1 MKGESKAYLLGIAA
15 VLIWSTVASVFK
27 VTLRHT
33 DPLGML
39 LMASAV
45 STVVLFA
52 AVFFTGRTDELRKLS
67 GGSLIRNS
75 LLGLLNPFFYYVVLF
90 MAYSRLPAQE
100 AQPLNYTWPIILSI
114 LSVAVLGQKIPARS
128 FLAVIISFAGVVL
141 ISVRPLLIQGASLN
155 IAGIVLALGSGVI
168 WSVYWIINIKGE
180 GDTTVSLLLNFSFGT
195 LFIILASI
203 LFGADLTLEP
213 VALLGSAYIGIFEMG
228 ITFIIWLTALKLTR
242 NAARISNLIYLSPF
256 LSLLFI
262 HLIVGESIYVTTV
275 IGLVLIVA
283 GIGLQGRPSG
293 KRDDSKINR

>member
-52 AVFFTGRTDELRKLS
+52 VVMITGRQDELRKIS
-67 GGSLIRNS
+67 GRSFFRNS

-128 FLAVIISFAGVVL
+128 FFAVVISFAGVVL

-168 WSVYWIINIKGE
+168 WSVYWIINIRGE

-195 LFIILASI
+195 LFILMASI
-203 LFGADLTLEP
+203 LFGADLALEP
-213 VALLGSAYIGIFEMG
+213 VALLGSAYIGVFEMG
-228 ITFIIWLTALKLTR
+228 ITFIIWLTALKLTD

-262 HLIVGESIYVTTV
+262 HLIVGESIYATTV

-293 KRDDSKINR
+293 KRG